1 MASVITTT
9 TTTTALTLTS
19 LHLTKLSFLSLHRSA
34 TSFRT
39 LSPRLCSSL
48 SSLHHHD
55 SPSFSPKHPSSS
67 TLLNPN
73 ISDDLLAPHA
83 FPAASSLHAL
93 VEKTAPRKVV
103 VAEKKKAATTTTE
116 EPKYSKAA
124 RRFFNQRFRE
134 PPQRL
139 AKVLAAAGV
148 ASRRSSEELIFQRK
162 VTVNGTV
169 CDKPQTRVDPGKDVI
184 YVNGNRLPKRLPPKV
199 YLALNKPKGYIC
211 SSGQKESKSVLCL
224 FDDFLKSWDKRFPG
238 ELKPR
243 LFTVGR
249 LDVATTGLIIVTN
262 DGDFAQRVSHPSSNL
277 TKEYLATVVGQVHKR
292 HLMAL
297 SQGTAIDGVH
307 CTPESVELLP
317 RQPDNLRDRLRIVV
331 NEGRNHEVRELV
343 KNAGLEIHS
352 LKRTRIGGFRLSTDL
367 R

>member
-1 MASVITTT
+1 MTFLISSTT
-9 TTTTALTLTS
+9 LS
-19 LHLTKLSFLSLHRSA
+19 LTKLSFLSLHRTPTA
-34 TSFRT
+34 LRP
-39 LSPRLCSSL
+39 LPRRLRSSL
-48 SSLHHHD
+48 TALHRR
-55 SPSFSPKHPSSS
+55 
-67 TLLNPN
+67 
-73 ISDDLLAPHA
+73 DDLLVPHA
-83 FPAASSLHAL
+83 FPAARSTQKA
-93 VEKTAPRKVV
+93 VV
-103 VAEKKKAATTTTE
+103 VEKKAAAAAATG
-116 EPKYSKAA
+116 EPRYSKAA
-124 RRFFNQRFRE
+124 RRFYNQRFRE

-169 CDKPQTRVDPGKDVI
+169 CDTPQTRVDPSKDVI

-224 FDDFLKSWDKRFPG
+224 FEDFLKSWDKKFPG

-277 TKEYLATVVGQVHKR
+277 TKEYIAAVVGNVHKR
-292 HLMAL
+292 HLIAL
-297 SQGTAIDGVH
+297 SQGTSIDGVH

-317 RQPDNLRDRLRIVV
+317 RQPDKPRDRLRIVV

-343 KNAGLEIHS
+343 KSAGLEIHS

-367 R
+367 RLGKYVELKENDLKALGWEKSKSLK